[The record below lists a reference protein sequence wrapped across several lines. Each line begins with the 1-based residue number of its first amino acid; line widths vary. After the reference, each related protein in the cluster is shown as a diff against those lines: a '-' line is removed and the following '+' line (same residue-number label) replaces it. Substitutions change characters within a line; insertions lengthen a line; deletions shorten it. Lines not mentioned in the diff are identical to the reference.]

1 MTSDSITDAQITS
14 YMRGIDAIADTA
26 HDKLV
31 YLAGTTTG
39 TTVTVLLERLSA
51 AEKLVRQL
59 ADDGGHVLTAG
70 KILCEA
76 VRRWNQAHPDDATLS
91 AAKAAVDNSEKAV
104 DAAMD
109 NLVTVMASSLDDTAA
124 QEALRQAEAGLKTA
138 RKQLADVI
146 ERRERADKELQKACA
161 PAMDHLRPVKG
172 KNEKT
177 EGGDHGKRTPGPG
190 TAPQAKP
197 APGSAVP
204 VKPSVA
210 APATSTSDSGVSS
223 ASGSVQ
229 DKSLRDFLVRTGQL
243 RPQQEMQSA
252 NQTPFQQQPQV
263 APAAASAAPA
273 PSASTRPDSRNSADD
288 AIKSSDVPDIPIAVG
303 VNPSPA
309 TNSSASGTSTAQ
321 HTPATSGTSA
331 KELHTD
337 ANVTGRPEGPRTFA
351 SGATSKLTN
360 TTGFNGGTQPQT
372 AAAHA
377 GMGQPVAA
385 PMGAGASAGTS
396 KSSAKIQSA
405 QSKLDYEEG
414 VVPGG
419 TIAQNRPD
427 EGGGK

>member
-1 MTSDSITDAQITS
+1 MSEDKPTDLGSASTHVEAL
-14 YMRGIDAIADTA
+14 G
-26 HDKLV
+26 
-31 YLAGTTTG
+31 
-39 TTVTVLLERLSA
+39 LLRRATEQRRRCTELSGGNEGKTINKACERLIAQAQANEQKAGRLNLVSQALKIREEAAARWNRNAPRDSELEAAHKAIGTASEELKRAEGLAVVA
-51 AEKLVRQL
+51 AEAKM
-59 ADDGGHVLTAG
+59 
-70 KILCEA
+70 
-76 VRRWNQAHPDDATLS
+76 
-91 AAKAAVDNSEKAV
+91 KAAIQHSADLNE
-104 DAAMD
+104 
-109 NLVTVMASSLDDTAA
+109 
-124 QEALRQAEAGLKTA
+124 R
-138 RKQLADVI
+138 RKQ
-146 ERRERADKELQKACA
+146 ADKDYADAEKRAGEKLAE
-161 PAMDHLRPVKG
+161 VKG
-172 KNEKT
+172 EKGKDG
-177 EGGDHGKRTPGPG
+177 ENHGKRTPGPSS
-190 TAPQAKP
+190 TPQTKP
-197 APGSAVP
+197 APGSATP
-204 VKPSVA
+204 AKPSAA
-210 APATSTSDSGVSS
+210 APVPRMSASS
-223 ASGSVQ
+223 APNAGASVQ
-229 DKSLRDFLVRTGQL
+229 DKSLSDLLVRTGQL

-360 TTGFNGGTQPQT
+360 TTGFQGSAQPQT